1 METEKF
7 KFGTFFWRITSS
19 HMITYFVMGIIAANL
34 LFDSSDSL
42 RAYDSPW
49 IAAGVALQVIRGLI
63 ISLALWYFKQSFL
76 LSKIWMAQALGIDR
90 GIIYFVHRRCGPR
103 FD

>member
-34 LFDSSDSL
+34 LNYKEVFDSSETL
-42 RAYDSPW
+42 RDYDSPW
-49 IAAGVALQVIRGLI
+49 IPAGPGFQVIRGLI
-63 ISLALWYFKQSFL
+63 FS
-76 LSKIWMAQALGIDR
+76 
-90 GIIYFVHRRCGPR
+90 
-103 FD
+103 